1 MSLLSNKVAI
11 ITGASSGIGRASAI
25 LFAREG
31 ACVVVGARRQ
41 PELDLLVEEI
51 RHEGGQAVSL
61 AGDVK
66 SETYARALVDLAL
79 TRFGGLDI
87 AFNNAGTTG
96 TPGSVPALE
105 LAQWQEILDTNLTSA
120 FVGAKYQ
127 IPAMQA
133 RGGSLI
139 FTSTFVGHTLGLPG
153 MAAYAASKAG
163 LIGLTQVLAAE
174 YGAQGVRVNAL
185 LPGGTDTPMG
195 RAFTDTPESLAFVQN
210 MHALKRL
217 AQPEEIARSA
227 LYLAS
232 DASSFTTGIALLA
245 DGGVSICRT

>member
-31 ACVVVGARRQ
+31 ARVVVGARRQ

-51 RHEGGQAVSL
+51 RELGGQAVSL

-96 TPGSVPALE
+96 TPGSVPGLE
-105 LAQWQEILDTNLTSA
+105 LAQWHATLDTNLTSA

-133 RGGSLI
+133 RGGGSLI
-139 FTSTFVGHTLGLPG
+139 FTSTFVAIPWGCP
-153 MAAYAASKAG
+153 AW
-163 LIGLTQVLAAE
+163 
-174 YGAQGVRVNAL
+174 R
-185 LPGGTDTPMG
+185 PMP
-195 RAFTDTPESLAFVQN
+195 RA
-210 MHALKRL
+210 R
-217 AQPEEIARSA
+217 R
-227 LYLAS
+227 
-232 DASSFTTGIALLA
+232 ASS
-245 DGGVSICRT
+245 V